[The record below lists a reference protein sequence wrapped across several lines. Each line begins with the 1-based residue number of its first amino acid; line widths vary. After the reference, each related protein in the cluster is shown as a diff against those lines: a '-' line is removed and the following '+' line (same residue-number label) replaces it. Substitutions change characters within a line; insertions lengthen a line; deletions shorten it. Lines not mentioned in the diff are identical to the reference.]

1 MTKVG
6 GDIPNASGP
15 HIFQSWRVLVPFV
28 QWWRKVENIGGSEII
43 GWAGGRYGMIWPRPT
58 RGQHPQKIFVKIL
71 HFGAF

>member
-15 HIFQSWRVLVPFV
+15 HIFQSWRVLVLFV

-43 GWAGGRYGMIWPRPT
+43 GWAGGRYGMIWPSQLGGSTLR
-58 RGQHPQKIFVKIL
+58 KFL
-71 HFGAF
+71 